1 MSNTTEFELEPIGK
15 HERGLLYRLSL
26 FLNGIRIF
34 KDWHVW
40 LGEHFGFRMKH
51 GSFRLRNG
59 TVYFINPS
67 EGDAVAAFQEIYL
80 QKRYTRYY
88 TPKMK
93 LYDGIEEAWAGY
105 QQVAAMR
112 AAVAGIT
119 RANPSAEV
127 SDGAKAFDA
136 RLASAG
142 GSAGGGGRGGGR
154 GGAGGAAAGGAP
166 PPPNFAGLNGAL
178 IRQLDTL
185 DFGDM
190 APNEPMG
197 KAYVAGCTDLKTAV
211 TNWKAINRQDLAAF
225 NAVLAKNNL
234 APIAAAAALA
244 VPVCA
249 PAPLRP
255 TTVPATVPSGAR

>member
-88 TPKMK
+88 TPKGT
-93 LYDGIEEAWAGY
+93 DCVIDVG
-105 QQVAAMR
+105 
-112 AAVAGIT
+112 AAVGEFAIFAASLSPHI
-119 RANPSAEV
+119 RAYAFEPEPRPFKRLKAAIEANGMQDRVSA
-127 SDGAKAFDA
+127 F
-136 RLASAG
+136 RLAVADKKG
-142 GSAGGGGRGGGR
+142 EITIENRGNIFWDDTSIK
-154 GGAGGAAAGGAP
+154 AAATTLEDIFHDHKITQCQFLKVDIEGAEFEVLMNTP
-166 PPPNFAGLNGAL
+166 RHIFEKISHIALEYHRAPRELIMFLKQNGYVVNAFA
-178 IRQLDTL
+178 
-185 DFGDM
+185 
-190 APNEPMG
+190 
-197 KAYVAGCTDLKTAV
+197 
-211 TNWKAINRQDLAAF
+211 
-225 NAVLAKNNL
+225 
-234 APIAAAAALA
+234 
-244 VPVCA
+244 
-249 PAPLRP
+249 
-255 TTVPATVPSGAR
+255 SGNQCGYIYASR